1 VPARFEADRH
11 RDQPSAL
18 GAEVVASN
26 LPSNPSDDYPHWS
39 GPSDEYLYWYV
50 SVPLHQWFARCVGYD
65 EYLKH
70 WRQLERAIRRAWN
83 TPPVMAYDAMIPDL
97 AEQMAGLLIDCGVDP
112 VKLSDEQQARL
123 ARLIEQQRDTSH
135 DAYHRGVERALI
147 KIFLRVGVKP
157 GMTFDFAAHL
167 AGFTAT
173 ADKEHYRGPDRLFAS
188 RRTIRR
194 AFAKTIALTP
204 RTGKLS

>member
-1 VPARFEADRH
+1 M
-11 RDQPSAL
+11 

-26 LPSNPSDDYPHWS
+26 LPPNPSDDYPHWS

-50 SVPLHQWFARCVGYD
+50 SVPLHDWVARRVGYD
-65 EYLKH
+65 AYLTI
-70 WRQLERAIRRAWN
+70 WRRLERAIRRAWN

-97 AEQMAGLLIDCGVDP
+97 AEQIAGLLKDCSVDP
-112 VKLSDEQQARL
+112 AKLSDEEQAQL
-123 ARLIEQQRDTSH
+123 ARLIERQRDTSH
-135 DAYHRGVERALI
+135 GAYHRGVERALI
-147 KIFLRVGVKP
+147 KIFLRVGVRP
-157 GMTFDFAAHL
+157 GMTFDVAADL

-204 RTGKLS
+204 TTGKLS